1 MAGRFKNLCGI
12 LSCSAIEF
20 RSFIC
25 EKCRSIR
32 SRCSL
37 FFFFFF
43 LFMQVV
49 CDYLKKKERNVI
61 TRGNSDMTRDELHL
75 EPSALRIDDRDRTSR
90 HRSAQ

>member
-1 MAGRFKNLCGI
+1 MQCDRVSFVYLREMSIDTIAL
-12 LSCSAIEF
+12 LS
-20 RSFIC
+20 
-25 EKCRSIR
+25 
-32 SRCSL
+32 
-37 FFFFFF
+37 FFFF

>member
-1 MAGRFKNLCGI
+1 MQCDRV
-12 LSCSAIEF
+12 
-20 RSFIC
+20 SFIYLR
-25 EKCRSIR
+25 EMSIDTIALL
-32 SRCSL
+32 SL

-43 LFMQVV
+43 VYAGGLRLFE
-49 CDYLKKKERNVI
+49 KKKERNVI

>member
-37 FFFFFF
+37 SFFFFFF
-43 LFMQVV
+43 VYAGGLRLFE
-49 CDYLKKKERNVI
+49 KKERNVI

>member
-1 MAGRFKNLCGI
+1 MQCDRVSFVYLREMSIDTIAL
-12 LSCSAIEF
+12 LS
-20 RSFIC
+20 
-25 EKCRSIR
+25 
-32 SRCSL
+32 L
-37 FFFFFF
+37 LFFFF